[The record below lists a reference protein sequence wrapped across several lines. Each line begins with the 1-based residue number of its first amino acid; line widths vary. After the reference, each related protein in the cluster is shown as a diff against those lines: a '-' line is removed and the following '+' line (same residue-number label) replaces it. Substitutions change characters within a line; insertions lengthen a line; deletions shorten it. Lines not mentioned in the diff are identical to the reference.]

1 MDFMADVQFW
11 HWLILGLVLIGL
23 EVMAPSTFLL
33 WPSISAFLVGLLV
46 AVFPGFGFSGQL
58 ILFAIMAVGS
68 TVVWQIYFK
77 KSTEA
82 TDRPKLNRRASQYIG
97 RKVVLREDFQDG
109 SGYVSIDDTRWRAA
123 SEDGKNYAT
132 GVRVEVIAAEGVT
145 LKVKEIADA

>member
-33 WPSISAFLVGLLV
+33 WPSVAAFIVGLLV
-46 AVFPGFGFSGQL
+46 AIFPGFGFAWQL
-58 ILFAIMAVGS
+58 TVFAVLAVGS
-68 TVVWQIYFK
+68 TVVWQLYFK

-82 TDRPKLNRRASQYIG
+82 TDRPQLNRRASQYIG
-97 RKVVLREDFQDG
+97 RKVVLREDFKDG

-123 SEDGKNYAT
+123 AEDGSNYAT
-132 GVRVEVIAAEGVT
+132 GVRVEVVAAEGVT
-145 LKVKEIADA
+145 LKVREVADI